1 MSISSD
7 GLEPLRHSTSNAVIG
22 NLAPGRTTVLAQLT
36 DLIAARRL
44 FNSVLRVGIDGV
56 DGVGKSALGDELAG
70 TLRARGLSVVRASV
84 DGFHHPASTR
94 YQRGRGSSLG
104 FYEDSYD
111 YLSIWRELLEPL
123 GPNGSRRYRTA
134 VYDVQRERPVIQQA
148 QLATDGAVLM
158 VDGICL
164 HRPELRNAW
173 DWSVFARVPF
183 ATSVPRGASRGYG
196 HPDPAHPSNQRYVEG
211 QRLYLAACDPEGKA
225 DVVIDN
231 TDLARPIVV
240 RTR

>member
-1 MSISSD
+1 MRD
-7 GLEPLRHSTSNAVIG
+7 DLTAALSTTAAFIRTTE
-22 NLAPGRTTVLAQLT
+22 RTTVLAQLT
-36 DLIAARRL
+36 DLIFARRRPK
-44 FNSVLRVGIDGV
+44 SVLRVGIDGV
-56 DGVGKSALGDELAG
+56 DGAGKSALGDELAG

-111 YLSIWRELLEPL
+111 YESIWRELLEPF

-134 VYDVQRERPVIQQA
+134 VYDVQRERPVMQQSR
-148 QLATDGAVLM
+148 LATGDAVLV
-158 VDGICL
+158 VDGIFL
-164 HRPELRNAW
+164 HRPELRDAW
-173 DWSVFARVPF
+173 DWSMFVRVPF
-183 ATSVPRGASRGYG
+183 ATSVPRGARRGYG
-196 HPDPAHPSNQRYVEG
+196 HPDPAHHSNRRYVEG
-211 QRLYLAACDPEGKA
+211 QRHYLATCDPEGKA

-240 RTR
+240 RTW